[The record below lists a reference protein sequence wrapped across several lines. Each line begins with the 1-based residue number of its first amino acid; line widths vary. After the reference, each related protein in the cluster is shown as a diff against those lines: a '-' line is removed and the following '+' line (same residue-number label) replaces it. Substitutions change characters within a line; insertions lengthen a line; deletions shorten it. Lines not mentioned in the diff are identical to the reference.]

1 MALSAGTGSHEPNP
15 TMKPSAA
22 TPKTGASK
30 AEVAAKQAADAK
42 AASEAQQKALDAG
55 EPWLNADDDG
65 VDWVMLYRCYP
76 HAKSKDELRSQAMA
90 AGKEALK
97 AAAEATANVDLPI
110 PEPAPAA

>member
-15 TMKPSAA
+15 QMKPSAA
-22 TPKTGASK
+22 TPKGK

-42 AASEAQQKALDAG
+42 AASEAQQKALEAG

-76 HAKSKDELRSQAMA
+76 HAKSKDELRKLAME
-90 AGKEALK
+90 AGKAALA

-110 PEPAPAA
+110 PEPAKAA